1 MSSGPARLTA
11 ATLGVLAL
19 AVAPSLADARTKP
32 AAATVSVD
40 VAAIQAAMD
49 EQRFQDAGR
58 MIDGA
63 TLAGARDP
71 ILGLL
76 AGELRLARGQ
86 YDDAL
91 KIFKDLPEK
100 PALKA
105 RLMCDRGLALSLI
118 GKSDEAFAALK
129 QAVILDDS
137 QWRAWNALGG
147 EYDRRQDWAN
157 AEDAYA
163 HALTASNRDA
173 IVLNNRGFS
182 RVLQNRLDDGIAD
195 LVAALQKKPDLSAAR
210 TNLRLA
216 MGLKG
221 DYDRALAAGP
231 QEDKAALYNNVGY
244 AAMLRGDQARATEL
258 FNKALTE
265 RSEFYGRASN
275 NLDLAGAMKPDAPA
289 KPGPVNAKP

>member
-1 MSSGPARLTA
+1 
-11 ATLGVLAL
+11 
-19 AVAPSLADARTKP
+19 
-32 AAATVSVD
+32 
-40 VAAIQAAMD
+40 
-49 EQRFQDAGR
+49 
-58 MIDGA
+58 
-63 TLAGARDP
+63 
-71 ILGLL
+71 
-76 AGELRLARGQ
+76 
-86 YDDAL
+86 
-91 KIFKDLPEK
+91 
-100 PALKA
+100 
-105 RLMCDRGLALSLI
+105 
-118 GKSDEAFAALK
+118 
-129 QAVILDDS
+129 VILDAS

-147 EYDRRQDWAN
+147 EYDRRQDWAS

-163 HALTASNRDA
+163 HALTTSNRDA

-275 NLDLAGAMKPDAPA
+275 NLDLAGAMKPTAPA
-289 KPGPVNAKP
+289 KPGPLNAKP